1 MTDGV
6 TFKVTDITHRNSDSL
21 IRYLSEV
28 SADRENNLFLL
39 KWKNEVI
46 VKDCDDDGHLLNL
59 SKTKLNPWIRLTARP
74 FFNDQTIFY
83 VYSCEKCCPEVLK
96 LNLQHY

>member
-46 VKDCDDDGHLLNL
+46 VKDSIC
-59 SKTKLNPWIRLTARP
+59 
-74 FFNDQTIFY
+74 
-83 VYSCEKCCPEVLK
+83 LK
-96 LNLQHY
+96 QS